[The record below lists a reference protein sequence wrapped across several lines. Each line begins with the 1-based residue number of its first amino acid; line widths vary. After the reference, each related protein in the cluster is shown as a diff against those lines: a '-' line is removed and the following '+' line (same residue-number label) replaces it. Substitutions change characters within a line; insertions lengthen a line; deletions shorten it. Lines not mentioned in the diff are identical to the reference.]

1 MTTPEPTPHL
11 TPPAPAPEPAAASGG
26 ELRTTPANAPAGL
39 AGGPEADPPPSP
51 ASAGGRAL
59 RAALRLLPLVLIAA
73 ALGWTLAQGYHR
85 LLSLD
90 YLYLSRE
97 LLARAV
103 AADPLRAALAYVALY
118 AVVTGLSIP
127 GAALLTV
134 AGGFVFGWAG
144 GAAGAVVGATVGA
157 TGLFL
162 AARTSLG
169 AALASRSGPRLDRF
183 RAGFERDAVSYLL
196 FLRLVSLFP
205 FWLVNL
211 ALATLGV
218 RLWTFVWTTFLG
230 IIPGTI
236 AYALAGAGLDS
247 VMAAQRRAYDACMA
261 AHSAA
266 SAAACQAT
274 PGLRDLVTPQTIAA
288 FAALGLVALAPVFL
302 RRWREA
308 RASGERTT

>member
-1 MTTPEPTPHL
+1 MTQEPDPARPTA
-11 TPPAPAPEPAAASGG
+11 PPAPPGPSAGPRPSQPTGPRTF
-26 ELRTTPANAPAGL
+26 LRTFLRPFL
-39 AGGPEADPPPSP
+39 
-51 ASAGGRAL
+51 RIAL
-59 RAALRLLPLVLIAA
+59 RGAPLVLGLA
-73 ALGWTLAQGYHR
+73 ALGWILASGYHR
-85 LLSLD
+85 LLSLE
-90 YLYLSRE
+90 YLFLSRDF
-97 LLARAV
+97 LARAI
-103 AADPLRAALAYVALY
+103 AADVPRAFLAFIGLY
-118 AVVTGLSIP
+118 ALVTGLSIP

-134 AGGFVFGWAG
+134 AGGFLFGWAG
-144 GAAGAVVGATVGA
+144 GAAGAVTGATLGA

-169 AALASRSGPRLDRF
+169 AALASRSSPWLDRF

-218 RLWTFVWTTFLG
+218 RLWTFVWTTFIG

-247 VMAAQRRAYDACMA
+247 VMAAHRRAYEACMA
-261 AHSAA
+261 AQGAA
-266 SAAACQAT
+266 GAGACQST
-274 PGLRDLVTPQTIAA
+274 PSLHHLVTPQTIAA

-302 RRWREA
+302 RRWRDG
-308 RASGERTT
+308 RAPSGSA

>member
-1 MTTPEPTPHL
+1 MTPEPTHK
-11 TPPAPAPEPAAASGG
+11 PAPATPPGPDGPAAAPAASGG
-26 ELRTTPANAPAGL
+26 RGATI
-39 AGGPEADPPPSP
+39 
-51 ASAGGRAL
+51 R
-59 RAALRLLPLVLIAA
+59 RAALRLVPLARIAA
-73 ALGWTLAQGYHR
+73 GLAWILSSGWYR

-90 YLYLSRE
+90 YVYLSRD

-103 AADPLRAALAYVALY
+103 AADPLRAALAYVGAYAL
-118 AVVTGLSIP
+118 VTGLSIP

-144 GAAGAVVGATVGA
+144 GAAGAVVGATAGA
-157 TGLFL
+157 TALFL

-169 AALASRSGPRLDRF
+169 AALASRSGPRLNRF

-218 RLWTFVWTTFLG
+218 RLWTFVWTTFIG

-247 VMAAQRRAYDACMA
+247 VMAAHRRAYEACLA
-261 AHSAA
+261 AQGAA
-266 SAAACQAT
+266 GAGAGACQPT
-274 PGLRDLVTPQTIAA
+274 PALHHLVTPQTLAA
-288 FAALGLVALAPVFL
+288 FAALGFVALIPALIRRLRARKPV
-302 RRWREA
+302 
-308 RASGERTT
+308 GGG